1 MEFSWETQT
10 LCIAAKSNAKW
21 LVYRVET
28 SDACYLDAIQREV
41 LRDSHKQYADPKRAR
56 RSRYAGTFVTR
67 TRADG
72 TRSYLPYEAMRQSI
86 AGHLCSTLKS
96 RMFCTCKR
104 WPLHSL
110 PMSPA
115 EMGRDNLGCSLSAL
129 VEKFEHRFEHGM
141 SWDNFGLGG
150 WVIDHITPVSAF
162 DFRRVS
168 HIRRACHHTNIRPCW
183 EAENMAKGAKLMKVG
198 AV

>member
-72 TRSYLPYEAMRQSI
+72 TRSYLP
-86 AGHLCSTLKS
+86 
-96 RMFCTCKR
+96 
-104 WPLHSL
+104 
-110 PMSPA
+110 
-115 EMGRDNLGCSLSAL
+115 
-129 VEKFEHRFEHGM
+129 
-141 SWDNFGLGG
+141 
-150 WVIDHITPVSAF
+150 
-162 DFRRVS
+162 
-168 HIRRACHHTNIRPCW
+168 
-183 EAENMAKGAKLMKVG
+183 
-198 AV
+198 